1 MSKVYDKDDLGNRMK
16 AYEAPST
23 GRRVF
28 KGQPL
33 VVRLDGK
40 SFHTFTKGLER
51 PYDQSLSDLM
61 VATMKAL
68 VDRFQANIGYTQS
81 DEITLVF
88 LSEPEDRGDLNFD
101 GRLQKIETLTASFA
115 SVYFNKHL
123 RNYLPQKADE
133 LPIFDSRAFAVPNV
147 QEAYHSL
154 LWRQQDCTKNAISMA
169 AQSMYKQSEL
179 QGKNGSELQE
189 MMFQKGVNFNDYPF
203 FFKRG
208 TFARREGVER
218 ELSYAELQ
226 KIPAQYRPTGPVIRS
241 EIVSHDY
248 WLSKLEN
255 PIETLF
261 GFQDTAA
268 VAISA
273 LRQIATYGG
282 TEDADIAADTLRIL
296 GLF

>member
-226 KIPAQYRPTGPVIRS
+226 KIPAEYRPTGPVMRS
-241 EIVSHDY
+241 EIVTHDY
-248 WLSKLEN
+248 WLSKLPN

-268 VAISA
+268 VAIGA
-273 LRQIATYGG
+273 LRQISAY
-282 TEDADIAADTLRIL
+282 DDIEAEIARDTLEVL
-296 GLF
+296 GV

>member
-23 GRRVF
+23 SRRIF

-226 KIPAQYRPTGPVIRS
+226 KIPAEYRPTGPVVRS
-241 EIVSHDY
+241 EIVTHDY
-248 WLSKLEN
+248 WLSKLPN

-268 VAISA
+268 VAIGA
-273 LRQIATYGG
+273 LRQISAY
-282 TEDADIAADTLRIL
+282 DDIEAEIARDTLEVL
-296 GLF
+296 GV

>member
-51 PYDQSLSDLM
+51 PFDQSLSDLM

-226 KIPAQYRPTGPVIRS
+226 KIPAEYRPTGPVMRS
-241 EIVSHDY
+241 EIVTHDY
-248 WLSKLEN
+248 WLSKLPN

-268 VAISA
+268 VAIGA
-273 LRQIATYGG
+273 LRQISAY
-282 TEDADIAADTLRIL
+282 DDIEAEIARDTLEVL
-296 GLF
+296 GV

>member
-133 LPIFDSRAFAVPNV
+133 LPIFDSRAFAVPNA

-226 KIPAQYRPTGPVIRS
+226 KIPTEYRPTGPVMRS
-241 EIVSHDY
+241 EIVTHDY
-248 WLSKLEN
+248 WLSKLPN

-268 VAISA
+268 VAIGA
-273 LRQIATYGG
+273 LRQISAY
-282 TEDADIAADTLRIL
+282 DDIEAEIARDTLEVL
-296 GLF
+296 GV

>member
-241 EIVSHDY
+241 EIVTHDY
-248 WLSKLEN
+248 WLSKLPN

-268 VAISA
+268 VAIGA
-273 LRQIATYGG
+273 LRQISAY
-282 TEDADIAADTLRIL
+282 DDIEAEIARDTLEVL
-296 GLF
+296 GV